1 MQQRQVYF
9 HLCNRVTCYQQVLLP
24 DGAEPLYDHF
34 GNAGAALRWRTAL
47 FRSNVSDFFLKIKV
61 QKIIFKVKLYIQ
73 TMYLEHLNF
82 SLLFCLV
89 QVAYSQQEHTQC
101 LADKTIQRS
110 IFGQVQQP
118 GSQVPGHLVVISVL
132 FIKAARKVTQNKR
145 KSGVLGNRS
154 CQKER

>member
-1 MQQRQVYF
+1 MMVQSLF
-9 HLCNRVTCYQQVLLP
+9 MITSEVLEITVSCP
-24 DGAEPLYDHF
+24 
-34 GNAGAALRWRTAL
+34 RRIAL
-47 FRSNVSDFFLKIKV
+47 FRSNVSDCFFFFQMFRKKV
-61 QKIIFKVKLYIQ
+61 KKIIFKVKLYIQ

-89 QVAYSQQEHTQC
+89 QVAYSQQEHTKC
-101 LADKTIQRS
+101 LAEKTIQRRS

-145 KSGVLGNRS
+145 KSGVLGNQS
-154 CQKER
+154 CQKEHYRPRTCN